1 MPRRTDISSVLVIAA
16 ALLVA
21 MVATAPARATSTAPV
36 MYGPWALSCP
46 QSMVIGAP
54 PSCTIRYQPQDE
66 DIEWTVFLDAGG
78 NSRFSTS
85 GWSRTTCQRIAVSQ
99 DQGRL
104 YQLTDATIPLWRME
118 DHADRLLDAMR
129 SHIPFLG
136 DCPRQGADS
145 EAYQE
150 ALLNGL
156 EADFTRAL
164 IAAETQLRGRG
175 PDRNDGVT
183 TSANLAGVTFRGSQA
198 SIDQVARIAA
208 ELDWYIDGRTRQ
220 SLAIMPPPNYAPGLL
235 DMLLGRLDSLGLRD
249 LDIRLLGPYGPA
261 RVRN

>member
-16 ALLVA
+16 ALLAPFVA
-21 MVATAPARATSTAPV
+21 SAPARGTSTAPV
-36 MYGPWALSCP
+36 MYGPWALACP
-46 QSMVIGAP
+46 RSMMSDEP
-54 PSCTIRYQPQDE
+54 PSCTIRYQPQGK
-66 DIEWTVFLDAGG
+66 DIAWTVFLDAGG
-78 NSRFSTS
+78 NSRFMTI
-85 GWSRTTCQRIAVSQ
+85 GWSRTTCQRITVSQ

-104 YQLTDATIPLWRME
+104 YRLTDATIPLWRME

-129 SHIPFLG
+129 SHIPSFG

-145 EAYQE
+145 EAYPE
-150 ALLNGL
+150 TLLNGL
-156 EADFTRAL
+156 EADFTHAL
-164 IAAETQLRGRG
+164 IAAETRLRGRE

-208 ELDWYIDGRTRQ
+208 ELDWYIDGRTRR
-220 SLAIMPPPNYAPGLL
+220 SLTIMPPPNYAPGLL
-235 DMLLGRLDSLGLRD
+235 DTLLGRLDGLGLRD

-261 RVRN
+261 RLDR

>member
-1 MPRRTDISSVLVIAA
+1 MPRRTDISAILVIGAAVLV
-16 ALLVA
+16 LVA
-21 MVATAPARATSTAPV
+21 ATAPARATSTAPV

-46 QSMVIGAP
+46 RSMVTGAP
-54 PSCTIRYQPQDE
+54 PSCTIRYQPPGE
-66 DIEWTVFLDAGG
+66 DIAWTVFLDAGG
-78 NSRFSTS
+78 NSRFTTT
-85 GWSRTTCQRIAVSQ
+85 GWSRATCQRIAVSQ

-104 YQLTDATIPLWRME
+104 YRLTDATIPLWRME

-129 SHIPFLG
+129 SHIPALG

-145 EAYQE
+145 EPYPE
-150 ALLNGL
+150 TLLNGR

-164 IAAETQLRGRG
+164 IAAETVLRGRG
-175 PDRNDGVT
+175 PDRNEGVT

-208 ELDWYIDGRTRQ
+208 VLDWYIDGRTRQ
-220 SLAIMPPPNYAPGLL
+220 SLTVMPPPNYGPRLFDL
-235 DMLLGRLDSLGLRD
+235 LLGRLDGLGLRD

-261 RVRN
+261 RVRR